1 MAEGGGSG
9 GSSSSSGWQAT
20 KDKVHGGGPEAAA
33 DPLSESQSSQQR
45 QDYRMNLTE
54 VDQSVLE
61 TLHED
66 ACLSQ
71 NKMTETVTVA
81 TAPPPPPAT
90 AVTVAAAA
98 AEPMATF
105 HIPESNASVVSAVS
119 EIGSAACDGGN
130 EGGFLQLTKTEAL
143 SARQQV
149 ALWLTRTSMSGTVV
163 THYSLWN
170 VKLT

>member
-1 MAEGGGSG
+1 MAEGGGG
-9 GSSSSSGWQAT
+9 GSSSSGWQAT
-20 KDKVHGGGPEAAA
+20 KDKVHGGPEAAA
-33 DPLSESQSSQQR
+33 AAEPLSESQSSQQR

-71 NKMTETVTVA
+71 NKMTEPVVTAA
-81 TAPPPPPAT
+81 TAPSPPAT
-90 AVTVAAAA
+90 AVTIAAA

-119 EIGSAACDGGN
+119 EIGSAACDGVGGN

-149 ALWLTRTSMSGTVV
+149 ALWLTRTSMSGTV
-163 THYSLWN
+163 TQI
-170 VKLT
+170 